1 MSPSPSLLLH
11 LLLFGSGLAG
21 LGYEMVWTRLLT
33 VSLGHEIVSV
43 LAVVSAFFAGFA
55 LGSWLLDGPIRRSA
69 RPSLWYAGLE
79 ASIGV
84 WSLALL
90 ALIPALGPGMAALI
104 GLTPTPLWHWTVSFA
119 FPLILLLPATAA
131 MGATLPAAER
141 LIALNFRNSHAVG
154 GLYAANTFGAV
165 AGVGITTFLLIPAWG
180 YTATGVL
187 LAAGNFGCA
196 VGALLLVGSQPPA
209 PAREAW
215 QPICSDEFSRPRLAV
230 TLFAT
235 GLLGIG
241 YEVLV
246 VRVSSQILENT
257 VYSFAGVLAVYLLGT
272 AGGAALYQ
280 LRAPRARFR
289 EPLLGLLSATSIG
302 CLLGMY
308 ILWHAAPLYR
318 GIREVVGAHLT
329 GALVAEVAVAASVLL
344 LPTALMGATFGHL
357 AQAATRNGLGLGRA
371 LAVNTLGGAIA
382 PALFGVLLLPT
393 FGSVAAL
400 TLSALGYAALLPR
413 PNRVGDWLRLA
424 VPAGLAGSALLW
436 LSPAQ
441 LVDLDP
447 RERLLAHVEGVMA
460 AVTVVADDRN
470 HRHLRVNGRFQMGG
484 TSTAYSDQREAH
496 LPLLL
501 HPDPQTALFLGVGTG
516 VTFAAAT
523 QHPNLR
529 AEGVEL
535 VPEIVALMGYF
546 QPDGQNQ
553 NGDERLQMRVADA
566 RRFVQAAAGRYDVIV
581 ADLFHPSRDGS
592 GSLYTLEHF
601 QAIRARLAPGGL
613 FVQWL
618 PLYQLD
624 LDTLRVIVRTYL
636 EVFPDARA
644 FLAHFSLKAPIIGL
658 VGGAGPQ
665 RYPAEWLARR
675 VRDSSLT
682 RELSALRLGNDFELF
697 GCLLADAAQLRTF
710 AGAAPLNT
718 DDRPVVTFQAPRFAY
733 GNPEPAERRLLALL
747 DAFSAGP
754 ESILDL
760 AAAGDGGRANQR
772 LAAYFAARDRF
783 IRAGV
788 GVEETADVGRLVR
801 ELREPLLAV
810 VRASPDF
817 SAAYNPL
824 LVMAYRL
831 HRTDPESARTLLREL
846 EQANPLRTEASQLRR
861 RLFLE

>member
-1 MSPSPSLLLH
+1 M
-11 LLLFGSGLAG
+11 
-21 LGYEMVWTRLLT
+21 
-33 VSLGHEIVSV
+33 
-43 LAVVSAFFAGFA
+43 
-55 LGSWLLDGPIRRSA
+55 
-69 RPSLWYAGLE
+69 
-79 ASIGV
+79 
-84 WSLALL
+84 
-90 ALIPALGPGMAALI
+90 
-104 GLTPTPLWHWTVSFA
+104 
-119 FPLILLLPATAA
+119 
-131 MGATLPAAER
+131 
-141 LIALNFRNSHAVG
+141 
-154 GLYAANTFGAV
+154 
-165 AGVGITTFLLIPAWG
+165 
-180 YTATGVL
+180 
-187 LAAGNFGCA
+187 
-196 VGALLLVGSQPPA
+196 
-209 PAREAW
+209 
-215 QPICSDEFSRPRLAV
+215 
-230 TLFAT
+230 
-235 GLLGIG
+235 
-241 YEVLV
+241 
-246 VRVSSQILENT
+246 
-257 VYSFAGVLAVYLLGT
+257 
-272 AGGAALYQ
+272 
-280 LRAPRARFR
+280 
-289 EPLLGLLSATSIG
+289 
-302 CLLGMY
+302 
-308 ILWHAAPLYR
+308 
-318 GIREVVGAHLT
+318 
-329 GALVAEVAVAASVLL
+329 
-344 LPTALMGATFGHL
+344 
-357 AQAATRNGLGLGRA
+357 
-371 LAVNTLGGAIA
+371 
-382 PALFGVLLLPT
+382 
-393 FGSVAAL
+393 
-400 TLSALGYAALLPR
+400 
-413 PNRVGDWLRLA
+413 
-424 VPAGLAGSALLW
+424 
-436 LSPAQ
+436 
-441 LVDLDP
+441 DLDP

-747 DAFSAGP
+747 DAFSASP
-754 ESILDL
+754 EAILETATDE
-760 AAAGDGGRANQR
+760 DSRRAEQR
-772 LAAYFAARDRF
+772 LAAYFGARDRF
-783 IRAGV
+783 IRTGV
-788 GVEETADVGRLVR
+788 GVEETADVRRLVQ

-810 VRASPDF
+810 VRVSPDF

-824 LVMAYRL
+824 LAMAYRL
-831 HRTDPESARTLLREL
+831 HRTDPGSARTLLQDL
-846 EQANPLRTEASQLRR
+846 EIANPLRIEAREMKQ
-861 RLFLE
+861 RLFRE